1 MNLVGH
7 YGNIYGKANTRR
19 TDAVIICQVMNV
31 RNLFGR
37 FAAFMQDRYGN
48 DKLNNFILAVA
59 GILYLINLFARSSIM
74 IVIIMLLA
82 GVAVFRA
89 LSKNITKRLY
99 ENRRFTDIFGG
110 VGAFA
115 KRQYMRV
122 RDFKTHRYIRCPYC
136 KAQLRL
142 KKRTGVQQIHCPR
155 CGQDF
160 KKNIL
165 F

>member
-1 MNLVGH
+1 MVIYKLNRVIDMR
-7 YGNIYGKANTRR
+7 NIFSRMA
-19 TDAVIICQVMNV
+19 Q
-31 RNLFGR
+31 
-37 FAAFMQDRYGN
+37 FMQGRYGN

-74 IVIIMLLA
+74 IVIILLLA
-82 GVAVFRA
+82 GLTVFRA
-89 LSKNITKRLY
+89 LSTNINKRVY
-99 ENRRFTDIFGG
+99 ENHRFTELFTSVKDF
-110 VGAFA
+110 F
-115 KRQYMRV
+115 KRQYLKV